1 MVAGTP
7 ITGESQSSERFPHL
21 FWWLSDVKRGVA
33 TEPASM
39 MPFRLDENS
48 MQERLLA
55 DESDKVEK
63 LTKVGMPCR
72 TVLNHLEPGVKH
84 GKTEAQDAD
93 FRTVDNMRS

>member
-1 MVAGTP
+1 
-7 ITGESQSSERFPHL
+7 
-21 FWWLSDVKRGVA
+21 
-33 TEPASM
+33 
-39 MPFRLDENS
+39 